1 MGQKF
6 DYFQQYVNE
15 LERQRVETAHQ
26 EHILEFQAMASKICK
41 EMIDQERAQIKQ
53 ECLDEMKQQ
62 QQKKSDRQPKI
73 DIRLNIKDIERQVRD
88 ALRKAF
94 K

>member
-1 MGQKF
+1 
-6 DYFQQYVNE
+6 
-15 LERQRVETAHQ
+15 
-26 EHILEFQAMASKICK
+26 MASKICK

-73 DIRLNIKDIERQVRD
+73 DIHLNIKDIE
-88 ALRKAF
+88 K
-94 K
+94 